1 MTPDNQ
7 VAVVTG
13 GSRGI
18 GKAISLELASKGKK
32 IAIVYRTNKEKA
44 LETLKEV
51 ERSGTEGLI
60 FQADITRWSDIESVI
75 EGVLTKWGR
84 IDILINN
91 AGVTRDN
98 LLIKMTEEEW
108 EDVIDVDLKGAFICT
123 RLAVRSMMKNRWGRI
138 VNIASVIGEIGNI
151 GQANYTAAK
160 AGVIGFTKACAREFS
175 RWNITVN
182 AVAPGYIETEMTSIL
197 DEKVKTEYL
206 DRIPLGRFGKAEEV
220 AKVIGFLVSE
230 DASYITGQVINIDGG
245 LVM

>member
-138 VNIASVIGEIGNI
+138 VNITSVIGEIGNI

>member
-1 MTPDNQ
+1 MLEDSQ
-7 VAVVTG
+7 VTIVTG

-18 GKAISLELASKGKK
+18 GKAISLELASMGKK
-32 IAIVYRTNKEKA
+32 IAIVYRSNRERA
-44 LETLKEV
+44 LETLEDIEKL
-51 ERSGTEGLI
+51 GAEGLI
-60 FQADITRWSDIESVI
+60 FQADITKWDEVNSVV

-91 AGVTRDN
+91 AGVTKDN

-108 EDVIDVDLKGAFICT
+108 EEIIDVDLKGAFICT
-123 RLAVRSMMKNRWGRI
+123 RLVARHMIKNKWGRI
-138 VNIASVIGEIGNI
+138 VNIASVIGEIGNV

-160 AGVIGFTKACAREFS
+160 AGLIGFTKACAREFS

-197 DEKVKTEYL
+197 DEKVKREYL
-206 DRIPLGRFGKAEEV
+206 NRIPLGRFGKAEEV
-220 AKVIGFLVSE
+220 AKVVGFLISE
-230 DASYITGQVINIDGG
+230 NASYITGQVINIDGG

>member
-44 LETLKEV
+44 LETLEEV

>member
-44 LETLKEV
+44 LETLEEV

-197 DEKVKTEYL
+197 DEKVKIEYL

>member
-206 DRIPLGRFGKAEEV
+206 DRIPLGRFGKVEEV

>member
-197 DEKVKTEYL
+197 DEKVKIEYL